1 MITLDP
7 LQELLE
13 RTDDSDIFDG
23 YEFPENL
30 ILIRVGEDAY
40 ACINTTP
47 DPIADATFNVNA
59 IVAFLDEEEA
69 TIYKAK
75 WKMSGT
81 NVNKTFQEARKIAI
95 SKETIQA
102 IAVQRNGTTFQ
113 LHYVR

>member
-13 RTDDSDIFDG
+13 RTDDFDVFDG
-23 YEFPENL
+23 YDFPENL
-30 ILIRVGEDAY
+30 ILINITGDTY

-47 DPIADATFNVNA
+47 DPVNDPTFSVNA

-69 TIYKAK
+69 NIYKAK
-75 WKMSGT
+75 WKMSGK

-95 SKETIQA
+95 AKETIQA

>member
-13 RTDDSDIFDG
+13 RTDDFDILDDCG
-23 YEFPENL
+23 FPEAL
-30 ILIRVGEDAY
+30 ILIRVAEDTY
-40 ACINTTP
+40 ACINTSP
-47 DPIADATFNVNA
+47 DPVNDPTFSVNA

-95 SKETIQA
+95 AKETIQA